1 MVVISAGHLVPNA
14 PNETYLLTK
23 SENAFTFKKKK
34 KRTMQKLTTEIASV
48 DIIIIY
54 LRFCVVVFVVVIAVD
69 NSKVNHE
76 YE

>member
-23 SENAFTFKKKK
+23 SENAFTFKQ
-34 KRTMQKLTTEIASV
+34 RTMQKLTTEIASV

-54 LRFCVVVFVVVIAVD
+54 LRFFVVVFVVAVAVD

>member
-1 MVVISAGHLVPNA
+1 
-14 PNETYLLTK
+14 
-23 SENAFTFKKKK
+23 
-34 KRTMQKLTTEIASV
+34 MQKLTTEIASV

-54 LRFCVVVFVVVIAVD
+54 LRFVVVVFVVAVD